1 MKKQKENKD
10 ITTLDEILDKKYGK
24 KGNAKREKW
33 EQEFEAF
40 KLGVLLEEARTKLNM
55 TQEELAEKCGTNK
68 AYISR
73 IENNASDIR
82 LSTLLRIIQQGLG
95 GHLTLTLQV

>member
-1 MKKQKENKD
+1 MKKKANKN
-10 ITTLDEILDKKYGK
+10 ITTLDEILDNKYGK
-24 KGNAKREKW
+24 RGATKREQW
-33 EQEFEAF
+33 EQEFEVF
-40 KLGVLLEEARTKLNM
+40 RLGVLIEEARTKLGM

-82 LSTLLRIIQQGLG
+82 LSTLMRIIQQGLG
-95 GHLTLTLQV
+95 GHLKLTLQV

>member
-1 MKKQKENKD
+1 MKKKELKNV
-10 ITTLDEILDKKYGK
+10 TTLDELLDKKYGREGTK
-24 KGNAKREKW
+24 KREQW

-40 KLGVLLEEARTKLNM
+40 RLGVMIEEARKKRNM

-82 LSTLLRIIQQGLG
+82 LSTLMRIIQQGLG
-95 GHLTLTLQV
+95 GHLKLTLEL